1 MYAFST
7 LYMTN
12 ILSLAITMCY
22 LMCWPSFTGIMMLIR
37 RPADWGGH
45 LLQQWQQLPGQGLVT
60 VAPAL
65 SELQTNPT
73 RKVAGQFFGILHDI

>member
-1 MYAFST
+1 MYVFST

-37 RPADWGGH
+37 RPADWG
-45 LLQQWQQLPGQGLVT
+45 
-60 VAPAL
+60 APSPAMAAAPR
-65 SELQTNPT
+65 SGP
-73 RKVAGQFFGILHDI
+73 RDRGAGAIRTSDKPNSQSCWPILWDIT